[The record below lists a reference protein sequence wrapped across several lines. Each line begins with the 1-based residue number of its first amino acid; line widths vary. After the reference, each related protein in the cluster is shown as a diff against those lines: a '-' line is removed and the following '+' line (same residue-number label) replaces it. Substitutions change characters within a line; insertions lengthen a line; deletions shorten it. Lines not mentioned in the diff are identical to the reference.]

1 MDEFYTERIDRYLRG
16 EMSREERLLFEQ
28 EALNTPE
35 LRKEIELSYLIKRS
49 LIDRKNKL
57 HITSQWEKK
66 KRNRVINFAM
76 ISSIAAVL
84 VVGFLFLRPSGD
96 TVISV
101 NNDFVSSVEDDN
113 QEQFSVTSR
122 QAVAQVKKSIS
133 EGKEEEAVATINQL
147 ESGKIIP
154 TVGNISEMNLMSH
167 TKGTDD
173 KSTFAQDVYELHWI
187 KICSLIK
194 IGRKDEAKKALD
206 SFVLLEGIYQE
217 KADSLLK
224 ILKNE

>member
-1 MDEFYTERIDRYLRG
+1 MDEFYADKIDRYLRG
-16 EMSREERLLFEQ
+16 EMSREEGLLFEQ
-28 EALNTPE
+28 EALNNPD

-57 HITSQWEKK
+57 HVTSQWEKK
-66 KRNRVINFAM
+66 KRNRVISFTA

-84 VVGFLFLRPSGD
+84 VIGFLFLRPSSD
-96 TVISV
+96 TVISI
-101 NNDFVSSVEDDN
+101 NNDLVASVEDVN

-122 QAVAQVKKSIS
+122 QAVTQVKKSIS
-133 EGKEEEAVATINQL
+133 EGKEEEAVATIDQL

-154 TVGNISEMNLMSH
+154 TVSNIPEVNLMSH
-167 TKGTDD
+167 TKVSDD
-173 KSTFAQDVYELHWI
+173 KNTFAQDVYELHWI

-194 IGRKDEAKKALD
+194 IGRKDEAKKALE
-206 SFVLLEGIYQE
+206 SFVLLEGIYKE

-224 ILKNE
+224 TLTDE